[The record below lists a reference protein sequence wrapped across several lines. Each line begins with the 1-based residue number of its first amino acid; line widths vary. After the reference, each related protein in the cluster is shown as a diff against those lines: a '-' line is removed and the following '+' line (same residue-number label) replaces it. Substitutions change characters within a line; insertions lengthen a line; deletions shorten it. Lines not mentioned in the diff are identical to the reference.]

1 MIYFDHVEIHVTDPL
16 TYCEF
21 LVRLFDGGRYEK
33 ISENGTYMFLSDD
46 LIRFEIKKLKGGE
59 SSLCN
64 AKGFCMPCLRKKNA
78 LDHLERLNIK
88 PSSLVNNP
96 DGPCYFFEDIDGIRW
111 HIKDYLVLDKFV
123 NI

>member
-21 LVRLFDGGRYEK
+21 LVSLFDGGRFER
-33 ISENGTYMFLSDD
+33 ISENGTYMFLSND
-46 LIRFEIKKLKGGE
+46 LFRFEIKKLKEGE
-59 SSLCN
+59 VSLCN
-64 AKGFCMPCLRKKNA
+64 AKGFCMPCLRTTNA
-78 LDHLERLNIK
+78 LDHLKKLNIT
-88 PSSLVNNP
+88 PTSQVNNP
-96 DGPCYFFEDIDGIRW
+96 DGPCYFFDDIENIKW